1 MTNVQTTRYKLVDGK
16 FIKSLPPLRWCVKDV
31 LPAQGLAVIYGASG
45 SGKSFLALDLACA
58 IAEGRRWFGYRVEQ
72 RPVVYLCLEGQAGFR
87 LRIAAWEQ
95 ANARSL
101 PEQLQFLFDDFNLPN
116 PDDVQELAATAPA
129 NSVFIIDT
137 LNRAAPLID
146 ENSSKEMGI
155 ILNSFKQLQR
165 LTNGLV
171 IPVHHTG
178 KNIKAGMRGH
188 SSLNSAADASIDVS
202 KTAGVRRWTTAKVKD
217 GSDGLVHSFKL
228 KTYCVATGIYEDQTS
243 CVIFEDTSKSEIKA
257 VKVIGGKNQKTAMNV
272 ITTLLSHA
280 SENEGGQRIR
290 IEDAILAV
298 ANKLT
303 CASDRQNTIA
313 RDTINGLAQNGSLN
327 WDDGWISNART

>member
-1 MTNVQTTRYKLVDGK
+1 MLTRKSHHEHIASKETTRSERHEYRRCKLTNVQTTRYKLVDGK

-95 ANARSL
+95 ANARPL

-137 LNRAAPLID
+137 LNRAAP
-146 ENSSKEMGI
+146 
-155 ILNSFKQLQR
+155 
-165 LTNGLV
+165 
-171 IPVHHTG
+171 
-178 KNIKAGMRGH
+178 
-188 SSLNSAADASIDVS
+188 
-202 KTAGVRRWTTAKVKD
+202 
-217 GSDGLVHSFKL
+217 
-228 KTYCVATGIYEDQTS
+228 
-243 CVIFEDTSKSEIKA
+243 
-257 VKVIGGKNQKTAMNV
+257 
-272 ITTLLSHA
+272 
-280 SENEGGQRIR
+280 
-290 IEDAILAV
+290 
-298 ANKLT
+298 
-303 CASDRQNTIA
+303 
-313 RDTINGLAQNGSLN
+313 
-327 WDDGWISNART
+327 